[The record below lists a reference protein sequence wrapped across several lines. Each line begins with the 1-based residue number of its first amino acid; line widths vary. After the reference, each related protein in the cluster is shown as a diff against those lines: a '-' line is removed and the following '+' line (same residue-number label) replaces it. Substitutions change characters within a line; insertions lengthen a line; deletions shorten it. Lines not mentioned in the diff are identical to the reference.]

1 MIAGTGRKTIP
12 MGINNSQ
19 SLFDTFTLKGVIAD
33 PDPQSPEQNDTTQL
47 TCHIKALF
55 TYYQTSTTQR
65 CI

>member
-1 MIAGTGRKTIP
+1 